1 MNRFRITG
9 EAASSL
15 AIIAITARVFF
26 GTVMDMPQLV
36 CAGWLAVV
44 IGAAIAFPMVLLAC
58 IVRAH
63 TKKSPAE
70 RLAECPTGRAMERLL
85 IVFAIYFAYDGAIVA
100 RGVAHSASYLSLND
114 ASLVE
119 LLLPILLICLFC
131 LKCGGS
137 AIGSAAR
144 LWRWFAPCLI
154 GVIFLLQVP
163 QFRFEWLTPVLGPGR
178 KTLISC
184 SIRVA
189 GWFTMLIPLCF
200 LSDSAEQ
207 SDSMHPMR
215 LYFICALLASVLMML
230 RRLMLP
236 AMIGSEFDRYFF
248 LLDTLLSNGRA
259 NISLQLPIAIVWF
272 FGMLFTLLADAFLSA
287 ALLKRSIPGL
297 PDGALSVI
305 AVLLIAVFALSGWT
319 TREIGLT
326 AAWIAYPASG
336 AMLIACA
343 LILQNKKEGRSSCA
357 NSHS

>member
-1 MNRFRITG
+1 MKRFRITG

-15 AIIAITARVFF
+15 AVIAITARVFF

-36 CAGWLAVV
+36 CAGWLAVAV
-44 IGAAIAFPMVLLAC
+44 GAAIAFPMVLLAC

-63 TKKSPAE
+63 AQKSPAE
-70 RLAECPTGRAMERLL
+70 RLAEHPIRRLL
-85 IVFAIYFAYDGAIVA
+85 IVFAVYFAYDGAIVA
-100 RGVAHSASYLSLND
+100 RGIAHSASYLSLND
-114 ASLVE
+114 ASLIE
-119 LLLPILLICLFC
+119 LLLPILLMCLFS

-144 LWRWFAPCLI
+144 FWRWFAPWLI
-154 GVIFLLQVP
+154 GVIFLLQAP
-163 QFRFEWLTPVLGPGR
+163 QFRFEWLTPVLGPGID
-178 KTLISC
+178 KLLSC

-215 LYFICALLASVLMML
+215 LYFICALLASGLMIL
-230 RRLMLP
+230 RHLMLP

-287 ALLKRSIPGL
+287 SLLKRAIPGL
-297 PDGALSVI
+297 PDGGLSTI
-305 AVLLIAVFALSGWT
+305 AVLLIAIFALSGWT

-343 LILQNKKEGRSSCA
+343 LILQNKKEEQSPCA
-357 NSHS
+357 NSRS

>member
-15 AIIAITARVFF
+15 AVIAITARVFF

-44 IGAAIAFPMVLLAC
+44 IGAAIAFPMVLLVC
-58 IVRAH
+58 IVRAR

-70 RLAECPTGRAMERLL
+70 RLAEHPIGHAMERLL
-85 IVFAIYFAYDGAIVA
+85 IIFAVYFAYDGAIVA
-100 RGVAHSASYLSLND
+100 RGIAHSASYLSLND
-114 ASLVE
+114 ASLPE
-119 LLLPILLICLFC
+119 LLLPVLLMCL
-131 LKCGGS
+131 LSLQCGGS

-144 LWRWFAPCLI
+144 LWRWFAPWLI
-154 GVIFLLQVP
+154 GIIFLLQAP
-163 QFRFEWLTPVLGPGR
+163 QFRFEWLTPVLGPGLV
-178 KTLISC
+178 TLLSC

-200 LSDSAEQ
+200 LSDSSNR

-215 LYFICALLASVLMML
+215 LYFICVLLASGLMML
-230 RRLMLP
+230 RHLMLP

-287 ALLKRSIPGL
+287 ALLKRAIPGL
-297 PDGALSVI
+297 PDGALSAI
-305 AVLLIAVFALSGWT
+305 SVLLITIFALSGWA

-326 AAWIAYPASG
+326 AAWIAYPSSG

-343 LILQNKKEGRSSCA
+343 LILLKKKEERSPCA
-357 NSHS
+357 NSRS